1 MAKKRRTPQLS
12 ATQLYRPSTSRGI
25 NQEQAPLAAAKNQE
39 VAVAREEDLAAE
51 YSYVLKDLKHIG
63 VIALVMLVLLIV
75 LALILV

>member
-12 ATQLYRPSTSRGI
+12 ATQLYRPDMSRGT
-25 NQEQAPLAAAKNQE
+25 NQEQAQLASSKNQE
-39 VAVAREEDLAAE
+39 VVMEESLAAE